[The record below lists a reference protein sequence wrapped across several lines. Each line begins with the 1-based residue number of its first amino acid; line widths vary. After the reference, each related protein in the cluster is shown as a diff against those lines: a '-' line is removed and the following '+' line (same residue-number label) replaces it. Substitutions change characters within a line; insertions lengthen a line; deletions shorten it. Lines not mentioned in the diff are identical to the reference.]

1 MARPK
6 SFKEDE
12 LIALINEY
20 YLKYPNM
27 TIKVSDLE
35 RYANAHDTQ
44 NSNHIPFDA
53 VQELNNISTKSTPII
68 R

>member
-27 TIKVSDLE
+27 TIKVSDV
-35 RYANAHDTQ
+35 
-44 NSNHIPFDA
+44 SI
-53 VQELNNISTKSTPII
+53 
-68 R
+68 

>member
-35 RYANAHDTQ
+35 CYANAHGHPD
-44 NSNHIPFDA
+44 IPFDA